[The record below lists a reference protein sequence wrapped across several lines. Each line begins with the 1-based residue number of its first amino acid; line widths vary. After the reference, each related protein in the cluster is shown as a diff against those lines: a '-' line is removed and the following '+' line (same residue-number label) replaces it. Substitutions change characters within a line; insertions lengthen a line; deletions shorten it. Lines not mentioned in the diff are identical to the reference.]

1 MLDLHRA
8 KLYRQLPSQMPSR
21 PRVINARL
29 HGVEIYAENK
39 IIYEFGRSINGDRL
53 ESNFTHSP
61 WQTGKSKEARYI
73 SLK

>member
-39 IIYEFGRSINGDRL
+39 IKYEFSRSVNGDSL
-53 ESNFTHSP
+53 ESNLTHSP
-61 WQTGKSKEARYI
+61 WKTRKSKEARCM